1 LLGKVRVNLQ
11 EERTSAGDPRYHL
24 LVVTLEPIH
33 DPEAMIQRAPN
44 VFVKPE
50 KRTLKNLG
58 VAVRVLHPERV
69 KAVYRIPPVGYEMGK
84 IDARPEKIQFEV
96 KEGEVRLIIPE
107 VSEVSCLL
115 LAQDA
120 RPLVGVKSDSV
131 SAREG
136 RPTRVLVTVDNAAGQ
151 ALSGEITFPGGFAAK
166 PSGGKGSSIRALPP
180 GGHYEC
186 EFEVTAP
193 SPIERNRTFNAV
205 LAFRLSDGRTG
216 SSSSYPVT
224 SRTDERIAWGW
235 VKRVEAGMAEA
246 AQPPTPWG
254 SLYQQA
260 LQQRELVYAAYN
272 SGAYAETVR
281 LAREH
286 ERLCARIKEQRKS
299 LPPNPEQ

>member
-1 LLGKVRVNLQ
+1 
-11 EERTSAGDPRYHL
+11 
-24 LVVTLEPIH
+24 
-33 DPEAMIQRAPN
+33 
-44 VFVKPE
+44 
-50 KRTLKNLG
+50 
-58 VAVRVLHPERV
+58 
-69 KAVYRIPPVGYEMGK
+69 MGK

-96 KEGEVRLIIPE
+96 KDGEVRLSIPE

-166 PSGGKGSSIRALPP
+166 PSGGKESGIRALPP

-205 LAFRLSDGRTG
+205 LDFRLTDGRTG

-286 ERLCARIKEQRKS
+286 ERLCARIKGQRKS